1 MTEEQW
7 VTYIKTFKPRPPMP
21 WWSMKETTEQDLR
34 AMYQYVKSLGPAG
47 QPAHPY
53 LTPDKEP
60 KQPYSRL
67 RCPPN
72 NRPAQSGLSGLA
84 FLSACLGSLSV
95 SDRGARAGPPGLGF

>member
-7 VTYIKTFKPRPPMP
+7 VAYIKTFKPRPPMP

-47 QPAHPY
+47 QPAQPY

-60 KQPYSRL
+60 KQPYIQAPL
-67 RCPPN
+67 PPK
-72 NRPAQSGLSGLA
+72 
-84 FLSACLGSLSV
+84 
-95 SDRGARAGPPGLGF
+95 